1 MISRHLQQYVDN
13 NCVGG
18 AQMDVLLE
26 DGVDGAKRAVIRLSE
41 MDDDKEDVNI
51 RLKRHD
57 DNTAD
62 CVFGSRGVADERQ
75 VFHDAAE
82 KVVEWMMGWSNLD
95 VRIFNRLTSD
105 FLLRGSFKM
114 VDRARQSRNQMEKG
128 GPTSQVVGD
137 SPPRGEGSEG
147 QPVQAQG
154 ASPQQPPH
162 KRARE
167 GTPPP
172 MVESGVSFAAV
183 TGKDEYH
190 GGLEMVDDPVKRI
203 QIERFERLANGTR
216 EQQFALYQDILN
228 DKPEVAKVPY
238 TSKRTFMPRF
248 ETLLQQELR
257 LRRLAQNAP
266 ETVAAAPSHAAPAAV
281 AQKRGE
287 SVHESAAVPS
297 TARDP
302 PATSKPV
309 ATGDMPP
316 PRQRGRG
323 KGVDGGEVL
332 DVFDMTLGNLEG
344 GGPIFEAGRQGG
356 ANLQGEGA
364 IAVGEPVSEGAGG
377 SDGDTAKM
385 TRFKEQADAYQLKK
399 LAKWVVAEVRTE
411 TAPPEVRNQMM
422 TLHQVAELIVKN
434 ACAPDGATQPEEIPS
449 AKALIKWME
458 ENLFE
463 GKGKERKCKLK
474 TYVQAERATHAAILY
489 SISLDQ
495 HARREN
501 MKIDSTWTAAVD
513 EHQKGLSEAL
523 ATYKG
528 KALKGKGKGKEVEV
542 ADAPVSLLEKWE
554 KSPVSQDDDDIL
566 DVNDEIAKGKRL
578 RKQLAVQPRD
588 LDEMSKALVHRNRV
602 WTRNLFVGPQKLLA
616 RDLHLSRAEQNAT
629 IFANSESDY
638 GHDKLVIPVWRTGRF
653 LDDLKPVDVRKAALL
668 DSLCKSAWEMAPLE
682 KKPPLPPA
690 ICGFLVLD
698 GNHFTTLI
706 KSVKFELVTDNM
718 TVDQRSVW
726 YQAMLNG
733 FMKAEKLR
741 VVARGGKEQEVTK
754 TVAAAKLEEW
764 ATDWTNFG
772 GWTCRCSR
780 VTEQVGKMI
789 EVVRQLGNAM
799 NAEDTAQAKATW
811 GSALGDV
818 HRAYQAYGPV
828 KRGKGV
834 SLPTPLYGKIWAIVK
849 PFWQK
854 GEQAKAEG
862 DGAGDKAGGAEETDK
877 WGPDQK
883 NFMQR
888 WLFWCED
895 PLKPAVDGK
904 PAIAQDIAARQDF
917 LDTRPKDKA
926 HELSI
931 FTAHRELASFQ
942 YFDSLIQAPIMSC
955 EAPPSNLIKIMEVA
969 KNLIEAAKQFAHI
982 KFLENPELM
991 AACKQLNGTFD
1002 PVLVREHVFGVK
1014 LKGTFATDLDK
1025 FIADCRLTRD
1035 FWRVVV
1041 TAMRAIILTLRDLPP
1056 AKRKVVDQK
1065 DWKFP
1070 RGLLASHPR
1079 HLYDDLGV
1087 KTKHLLGVPQEAA
1100 AEVEKEVEE
1109 AAEEG
1114 TAKAKKGWKERLEAY
1129 SDWKGVRMGSDW
1141 IAYRT
1146 MTWKENEKRKDLVVT
1161 KVVDELCAGNYKI
1174 PRSLED
1180 QAFAVLD
1187 LAADSN
1193 EKWRNLRKW
1202 DADCIPEE
1210 SNIPKPSSHLSPV
1223 VWDVVDKMTN
1233 ALFRGPCRVLLVFG
1247 EPAHIRRKDG
1257 CDDFAPRSTGMEQCP
1272 NTILLNEDDDPEPS
1286 ADTDFVAS
1294 TPLQK
1299 RVLEARNV
1307 EGPPKVSG
1315 GGPAFAGLM
1324 RPTEVVDVEAPPG
1337 TSTAPLTF
1345 TDIFDRPRMPFHA
1358 PTGKAKKKLQ
1368 FGFPVDPRLGLCP
1381 ERPAVLLARPR
1392 SANQLHNR
1400 GGRGRAPTQRTSS
1413 RTSLTVRSARKN
1425 VRRVDG
1431 RGGGCA
1437 GAEGKT
1443 SGRGQARGGQETEGA
1458 DEPAQPQKGGGQGR
1472 DATAENRIRD
1482 VRPDVRMRFMD
1493 GAKLSRGG
1501 WSSKWVDDVCI
1512 NWQHKY
1518 PKKEDFP
1525 LFGTLLGKEREKV
1538 VFRWFD
1544 EGHDLGWSNEC
1555 EQKFRFPLK
1564 FAREHVTLL
1573 KEGASWDNI
1582 PSYRPG
1588 KR

>member
-399 LAKWVVAEVRTE
+399 LAKWVVAE
-411 TAPPEVRNQMM
+411 
-422 TLHQVAELIVKN
+422 
-434 ACAPDGATQPEEIPS
+434 
-449 AKALIKWME
+449 
-458 ENLFE
+458 
-463 GKGKERKCKLK
+463 
-474 TYVQAERATHAAILY
+474 YVQAERATHAAILY

-638 GHDKLVIPVWRTGRF
+638 GHDKLVIPVWR
-653 LDDLKPVDVRKAALL
+653 
-668 DSLCKSAWEMAPLE
+668 
-682 KKPPLPPA
+682 
-690 ICGFLVLD
+690 
-698 GNHFTTLI
+698 
-706 KSVKFELVTDNM
+706 
-718 TVDQRSVW
+718 
-726 YQAMLNG
+726 Y
-733 FMKAEKLR
+733 
-741 VVARGGKEQEVTK
+741 
-754 TVAAAKLEEW
+754 
-764 ATDWTNFG
+764 
-772 GWTCRCSR
+772 
-780 VTEQVGKMI
+780 
-789 EVVRQLGNAM
+789 
-799 NAEDTAQAKATW
+799 
-811 GSALGDV
+811 
-818 HRAYQAYGPV
+818 
-828 KRGKGV
+828 
-834 SLPTPLYGKIWAIVK
+834 
-849 PFWQK
+849 
-854 GEQAKAEG
+854 
-862 DGAGDKAGGAEETDK
+862 
-877 WGPDQK
+877 
-883 NFMQR
+883 
-888 WLFWCED
+888 
-895 PLKPAVDGK
+895 
-904 PAIAQDIAARQDF
+904 
-917 LDTRPKDKA
+917 
-926 HELSI
+926 
-931 FTAHRELASFQ
+931 SFQ
-942 YFDSLIQAPIMSC
+942 
-955 EAPPSNLIKIMEVA
+955 
-969 KNLIEAAKQFAHI
+969 
-982 KFLENPELM
+982 FL
-991 AACKQLNGTFD
+991 
-1002 PVLVREHVFGVK
+1002 
-1014 LKGTFATDLDK
+1014 
-1025 FIADCRLTRD
+1025 ADR
-1035 FWRVVV
+1035 
-1041 TAMRAIILTLRDLPP
+1041 
-1056 AKRKVVDQK
+1056 
-1065 DWKFP
+1065 
-1070 RGLLASHPR
+1070 
-1079 HLYDDLGV
+1079 
-1087 KTKHLLGVPQEAA
+1087 
-1100 AEVEKEVEE
+1100 
-1109 AAEEG
+1109 
-1114 TAKAKKGWKERLEAY
+1114 
-1129 SDWKGVRMGSDW
+1129 
-1141 IAYRT
+1141 
-1146 MTWKENEKRKDLVVT
+1146 
-1161 KVVDELCAGNYKI
+1161 
-1174 PRSLED
+1174 
-1180 QAFAVLD
+1180 
-1187 LAADSN
+1187 
-1193 EKWRNLRKW
+1193 
-1202 DADCIPEE
+1202 
-1210 SNIPKPSSHLSPV
+1210 
-1223 VWDVVDKMTN
+1223 
-1233 ALFRGPCRVLLVFG
+1233 
-1247 EPAHIRRKDG
+1247 
-1257 CDDFAPRSTGMEQCP
+1257 CP
-1272 NTILLNEDDDPEPS
+1272 NTFHDWMKKEGTQRQLAQLFGEMGG
-1286 ADTDFVAS
+1286 ARTMKAGYARAMTDEELIS
-1294 TPLQK
+1294 T
-1299 RVLEARNV
+1299 
-1307 EGPPKVSG
+1307 
-1315 GGPAFAGLM
+1315 
-1324 RPTEVVDVEAPPG
+1324 
-1337 TSTAPLTF
+1337 
-1345 TDIFDRPRMPFHA
+1345 
-1358 PTGKAKKKLQ
+1358 
-1368 FGFPVDPRLGLCP
+1368 C
-1381 ERPAVLLARPR
+1381 ERARPR
-1392 SANQLHNR
+1392 EWPKLL
-1400 GGRGRAPTQRTSS
+1400 P
-1413 RTSLTVRSARKN
+1413 
-1425 VRRVDG
+1425 
-1431 RGGGCA
+1431 
-1437 GAEGKT
+1437 
-1443 SGRGQARGGQETEGA
+1443 
-1458 DEPAQPQKGGGQGR
+1458 P
-1472 DATAENRIRD
+1472 
-1482 VRPDVRMRFMD
+1482 RF
-1493 GAKLSRGG
+1493 
-1501 WSSKWVDDVCI
+1501 
-1512 NWQHKY
+1512 
-1518 PKKEDFP
+1518 
-1525 LFGTLLGKEREKV
+1525 
-1538 VFRWFD
+1538 
-1544 EGHDLGWSNEC
+1544 
-1555 EQKFRFPLK
+1555 
-1564 FAREHVTLL
+1564 
-1573 KEGASWDNI
+1573 
-1582 PSYRPG
+1582 
-1588 KR
+1588 

>member
-1 MISRHLQQYVDN
+1 M
-13 NCVGG
+13 
-18 AQMDVLLE
+18 AE
-26 DGVDGAKRAVIRLSE
+26 
-41 MDDDKEDVNI
+41 
-51 RLKRHD
+51 
-57 DNTAD
+57 
-62 CVFGSRGVADERQ
+62 
-75 VFHDAAE
+75 AA
-82 KVVEWMMGWSNLD
+82 
-95 VRIFNRLTSD
+95 
-105 FLLRGSFKM
+105 
-114 VDRARQSRNQMEKG
+114 
-128 GPTSQVVGD
+128 
-137 SPPRGEGSEG
+137 
-147 QPVQAQG
+147 
-154 ASPQQPPH
+154 
-162 KRARE
+162 
-167 GTPPP
+167 
-172 MVESGVSFAAV
+172 
-183 TGKDEYH
+183 
-190 GGLEMVDDPVKRI
+190 
-203 QIERFERLANGTR
+203 
-216 EQQFALYQDILN
+216 
-228 DKPEVAKVPY
+228 
-238 TSKRTFMPRF
+238 
-248 ETLLQQELR
+248 
-257 LRRLAQNAP
+257 
-266 ETVAAAPSHAAPAAV
+266 
-281 AQKRGE
+281 
-287 SVHESAAVPS
+287 S
-297 TARDP
+297 TA
-302 PATSKPV
+302 
-309 ATGDMPP
+309 
-316 PRQRGRG
+316 
-323 KGVDGGEVL
+323 VL
-332 DVFDMTLGNLEG
+332 
-344 GGPIFEAGRQGG
+344 
-356 ANLQGEGA
+356 
-364 IAVGEPVSEGAGG
+364 
-377 SDGDTAKM
+377 
-385 TRFKEQADAYQLKK
+385 
-399 LAKWVVAEVRTE
+399 
-411 TAPPEVRNQMM
+411 
-422 TLHQVAELIVKN
+422 
-434 ACAPDGATQPEEIPS
+434 
-449 AKALIKWME
+449 
-458 ENLFE
+458 
-463 GKGKERKCKLK
+463 
-474 TYVQAERATHAAILY
+474 
-489 SISLDQ
+489 
-495 HARREN
+495 
-501 MKIDSTWTAAVD
+501 
-513 EHQKGLSEAL
+513 
-523 ATYKG
+523 
-528 KALKGKGKGKEVEV
+528 
-542 ADAPVSLLEKWE
+542 
-554 KSPVSQDDDDIL
+554 
-566 DVNDEIAKGKRL
+566 
-578 RKQLAVQPRD
+578 
-588 LDEMSKALVHRNRV
+588 
-602 WTRNLFVGPQKLLA
+602 
-616 RDLHLSRAEQNAT
+616 
-629 IFANSESDY
+629 
-638 GHDKLVIPVWRTGRF
+638 TGRADL

-668 DSLCKSAWEMAPLE
+668 DSLCKSAWEMAPFE

-1114 TAKAKKGWKERLEAY
+1114 TTKAKKGWKERLEAY

-1307 EGPPKVSG
+1307 EGPPTVSG
-1315 GGPAFAGLM
+1315 KGEEETPVRFPRGSASGTVSGEAGRVVGQAAVGEPVAQPGAGGASLPPNAPA
-1324 RPTEVVDVEAPPG
+1324 
-1337 TSTAPLTF
+1337 
-1345 TDIFDRPRMPFHA
+1345 HA
-1358 PTGKAKKKLQ
+1358 PALPCGQPEKTYEELMAEAAAAQGQKAK
-1368 FGFPVDPRLGLCP
+1368 R
-1381 ERPAVLLARPR
+1381 
-1392 SANQLHNR
+1392 
-1400 GGRGRAPTQRTSS
+1400 
-1413 RTSLTVRSARKN
+1413 
-1425 VRRVDG
+1425 
-1431 RGGGCA
+1431 RGGGRR
-1437 GAEGKT
+1437 GA
-1443 SGRGQARGGQETEGA
+1443 GQETEGA

-1501 WSSKWVDDVCI
+1501 WSSKWVDEVCI
-1512 NWQHKY
+1512 NWEHKY

-1538 VFRWFD
+1538 VIRWFD